1 MIMKPVTTNSVG
13 KLAAVQ
19 KEIDKKFREAGLYT
33 NKNESPSRMAVSYTH
48 LTLPTSGRV

>member
-19 KEIDKKFREAGLYT
+19 KEIDKKFRDAGLYT
-33 NKNESPSRMAVSYTH
+33 NKNESPSRMESKEVYSI
-48 LTLPTSGRV
+48 